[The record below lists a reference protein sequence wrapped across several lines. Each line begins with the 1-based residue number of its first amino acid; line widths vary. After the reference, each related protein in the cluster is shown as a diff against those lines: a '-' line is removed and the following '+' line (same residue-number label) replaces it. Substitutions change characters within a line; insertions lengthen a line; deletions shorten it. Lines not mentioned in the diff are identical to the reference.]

1 MESYMLL
8 AQAIATAVVTF
19 LLYELWC
26 LRKKVR
32 KLTKSPSLN
41 SKVVVNKK
49 YAPEP
54 PGAWPIIGH
63 LPLLVSAKQ
72 PHRAFAAL
80 AEKYGPAFM
89 LRMGMSPMLIVSSRE
104 VAKECYT
111 AKDHVFATR
120 PVTTAGKLMAY
131 DHSVMGFTPFGT
143 YWREIRKI
151 ATVELFSAR
160 RIGMLKPV
168 RQSEVSLWM
177 KGLHEKWVHNG
188 KSSVSVELK
197 SQLEELTF
205 NLLMQMVAGKRYY
218 GSNVAKADE
227 KMAGLFRHA
236 VQQFNYHLGNSEMYD
251 ALPFMAWLD
260 FKGDA
265 KAMRNTQ
272 KDLDYIMQTWL
283 DEHRV
288 KADQMRAT
296 PSTTPE
302 TSSMCL

>member
-8 AQAIATAVVTF
+8 AQAIATAVVSF

-41 SKVVVNKK
+41 SKVVVNKN
-49 YAPEP
+49 YALSA
-54 PGAWPIIGH
+54 GAWPIIGH
-63 LPLLVSAKQ
+63 LPLLVSAKR

-80 AEKYGPAFM
+80 A
-89 LRMGMSPMLIVSSRE
+89 RS
-104 VAKECYT
+104 C
-111 AKDHVFATR
+111 
-120 PVTTAGKLMAY
+120 VTFFGKLMAY

-205 NLLMQMVAGKRYY
+205 NLLMQMVAESVTTGAIR
-218 GSNVAKADE
+218 
-227 KMAGLFRHA
+227 
-236 VQQFNYHLGNSEMYD
+236 EMYD

-288 KADQMRAT
+288 KADQMCGDAINNTRDFLDVLVMMEKTGQFSSAINDID
-296 PSTTPE
+296 TTIKALAP
-302 TSSMCL
+302 